1 MIFEDVFYPDNP
13 NRRRQVYELRG
24 EIISIA
30 RRYKAEWNDIVL
42 TLNAAFAEAKS
53 KDFSFEL
60 MPLSKD
66 IDRDSLS
73 ECIVEID
80 TALKDAKEKLPQ
92 LIKDMNI
99 EDKLPKDWA
108 TNPKAINLNPDTIKL
123 IGGAISGIVSG
134 SAGLVVF
141 LYIFS
146 GVRVLQTLLAMVI
159 QLGSFIL
166 SPVFA
171 AVSAAITGSVAF
183 VITDM
188 VVSAITGAIERKKL
202 TEAIDALKELK
213 EKMKPLDESISKL
226 AAINLGLRKG
236 SYQLDDS
243 HILRRNKNGEWR
255 IIDLDELCMATGSNV
270 SIERIIS
277 KLGDEDG
284 ILLIAA

>member
-13 NRRRQVYELRG
+13 KRRRQVYELRG
-24 EIISIA
+24 EIVSII

-42 TLNAAFAEAKS
+42 TMNTAFAEAKS

-60 MPLSKD
+60 IPLMKD
-66 IDRDSLS
+66 IDHDSLS
-73 ECIVEID
+73 DCITEID

-108 TNPKAINLNPDTIKL
+108 TNPNAINLNPDTIKL
-123 IGGAISGIVSG
+123 IGSVISGTISG

-146 GVRVLQTLLAMVI
+146 GVRALQALLTLVV

-171 AVSAAITGSVAF
+171 AVSAAITGSIAF

-226 AAINLGLRKG
+226 AAVNLGLRKG
-236 SYQLDDS
+236 SYQLDES
-243 HILRRNKNGEWR
+243 HILYRTPTGEWR
-255 IIDLDELCMATGSNV
+255 IFDFGKLSMASGSNI
-270 SIERIIS
+270 SIERIIN